1 MEWKNA
7 ARISKLKPNK
17 PKMVNIG
24 LKTLMLVQYNGEY
37 HNGNIKLE
45 VNYKDGEMH
54 GLRTEWYK
62 SGHKW
67 SEQVMEGG
75 YVVSGKHFYN
85 DGSEITHGNIINRD

>member
-1 MEWKNA
+1 MA
-7 ARISKLKPNK
+7 
-17 PKMVNIG
+17 
-24 LKTLMLVQYNGEY
+24 
-37 HNGNIKLE
+37 
-45 VNYKDGEMH
+45 NYKDGEMH